1 MLVVCM
7 ELVSPK
13 AGCTVSLQKASRRKS
28 CSDIDIPTVAPLA
41 SQEAVDQLDGPIH
54 EVSEED
60 EEPDVVRI
68 SPRSDSPR
76 GGCGLTFPPDY
87 PQPGKGMMVQ
97 VYWLHSTAQ
106 TI

>member
-1 MLVVCM
+1 MLVVC
-7 ELVSPK
+7 
-13 AGCTVSLQKASRRKS
+13 TVPLQKASRRKS

-41 SQEAVDQLDGPIH
+41 SQEAVDQLDGPIP

-76 GGCGLTFPPDY
+76 GGCGLVFPPDY
-87 PQPGKGMMVQ
+87 
-97 VYWLHSTAQ
+97 
-106 TI
+106 